1 MKKMATRLVY
11 SVSTKSEHRILQI
24 ALGVCISVMAVDL
37 ILIIK
42 LWMGEY

>member
-11 SVSTKSEHRILQI
+11 SVSTQSEHRILQI
-24 ALGVCISVMAVDL
+24 ALGVCLTVMAVDL
-37 ILIIK
+37 VLIIR